1 LDNSKH
7 KGVKD
12 LISLILKS
20 WKEFIELI
28 GLIFSVIVVYQTGYN
43 WLSSIIS
50 IIIIIAIGVAIYS
63 IFLSYYELKA
73 NAYHSASAINEYM
86 YNWLA
91 YNNRAIIFSR
101 DMSWANNDERI
112 VDVLKKKAED
122 SELTLILAERT
133 PLVTELEKRGAHFIG
148 YDFLEYTPRT
158 RFTVVNYGS
167 MDEKVAIGKEDEHG
181 VHRIN
186 EYKSSDGI
194 AYFLV
199 KDLIS
204 LLTRLENNRGQN
216 ERN

>member
-1 LDNSKH
+1 MFLRERSNLLKSL
-7 KGVKD
+7 
-12 LISLILKS
+12 LIKS
-20 WKEFIELI
+20 WKELIEII
-28 GLIFSVIVVYQTGYN
+28 GLVSSVFIIYQTEN
-43 WLSSIIS
+43 TVLSSIVS
-50 IIIIIAIGVAIYS
+50 IIIIIAIGVAVYS
-63 IFLSYYELKA
+63 IILSYCELKA
-73 NAYHSASAINEYM
+73 NAYHSTHAINEYM

-91 YNNRAIIFSR
+91 DNNRAIIFSR
-101 DMSWANNDERI
+101 DMSWANDDKRI
-112 VDVLKKKAED
+112 VDILKKKAED

-133 PLVTELEKRGAHFIG
+133 PLVSELEKRGAQYIG
-148 YDFLEYTPRT
+148 YEFLDYTPRT

-167 MDEKVAIGKEDEHG
+167 MDEKVAIGKEDEYG

-204 LLTRLENNRGQN
+204 LLIRLKNRGQD